1 MSVKKP
7 DTPMLPPKVN
17 AKNEITLQVKRTFS
31 GKAYIRV
38 VPNLEWLKCSNDL
51 MGIILLDAQRVLQ
64 FEGVGQLTNCWELEL
79 KAYPKKGNSLRILDY
94 AYRVAPQTTYT
105 YLQEA
110 ISVAESTIK
119 SKRVKALTSTEI
131 TYPIYKERGN
141 V

>member
-1 MSVKKP
+1 
-7 DTPMLPPKVN
+7 MLPTFISFDKLPRIS
-17 AKNEITLQVKRTFS
+17 AKRTITLQVKRTYS
-31 GKAYIRV
+31 GASFFRV
-38 VPNLEWLKCSNDL
+38 VPNTKWVKCPNDL
-51 MGIILLDAQRVLQ
+51 SQVILLNAQRVLQ
-64 FEGVGQLTNCWELEL
+64 FEGVGRLTNCWELEL
-79 KAYPKKGNSLRILDY
+79 QASLKKGNTLLILDY